1 MEKQDPRRRLG
12 AIGEA
17 LAADRLERAGY
28 RILDRNVRCGGVE
41 LDLVV
46 ARGRVLAFVE
56 VKTRRSRALGAPEL
70 AVDARKRARLVRGAA
85 AWLREHGARGRQ
97 VRFDVAAVEPD
108 AQGQLEMRH
117 LAGAFDAGDV

>member
-1 MEKQDPRRRLG
+1 MKKQDPRRRLG

-56 VKTRRSRALGAPEL
+56 VKTRRSRALGPSCC
-70 AVDARKRARLVRGAA
+70 R
-85 AWLREHGARGRQ
+85 
-97 VRFDVAAVEPD
+97 P
-108 AQGQLEMRH
+108 
-117 LAGAFDAGDV
+117 